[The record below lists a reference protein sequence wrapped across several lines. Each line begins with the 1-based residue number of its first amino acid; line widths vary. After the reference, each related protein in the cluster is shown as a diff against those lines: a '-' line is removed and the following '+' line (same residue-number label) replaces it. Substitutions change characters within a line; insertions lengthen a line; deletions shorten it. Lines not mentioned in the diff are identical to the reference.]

1 MLEVDIKNSEKDL
14 VLFADNHKLRTVP
27 DGAHEVP
34 IVKQQIHEDEKPA
47 GYIHQRE
54 AIAVWSEQKS

>member
-1 MLEVDIKNSEKDL
+1 MVPVVEDTDHMLEVDIKNSEKDL

-47 GYIHQRE
+47 GYIH
-54 AIAVWSEQKS
+54 